1 VDSGVGLGYV
11 YRVASRQHNLN
22 HHHIM
27 QYVIMSRTSFAA
39 LGNQIGSVMTDKH
52 LAVKAANDLKDRGV
66 LCEVHEFSAQSKDG
80 LSRCVHRNWM
90 PKFRSNL
97 ASLRLA

>member
-1 VDSGVGLGYV
+1 
-11 YRVASRQHNLN
+11 
-22 HHHIM
+22 
-27 QYVIMSRTSFAA
+27 
-39 LGNQIGSVMTDKH
+39 MTDKH

-80 LSRCVHRNWM
+80 LSRCVHRNWT

-97 ASLRLA
+97 AALRLA